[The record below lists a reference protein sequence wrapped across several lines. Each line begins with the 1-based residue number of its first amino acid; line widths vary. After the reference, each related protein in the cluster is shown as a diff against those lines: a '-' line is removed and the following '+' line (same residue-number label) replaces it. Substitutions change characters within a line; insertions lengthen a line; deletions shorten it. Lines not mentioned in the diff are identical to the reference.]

1 LQTHNFSTEPVAD
14 VIRIARVEHYADLLV
29 EEAGERVKGG
39 GVDCV
44 AGLLESV
51 VDFVVCGR
59 PVEVYAKGVLDLREV
74 EVVVKGADWW
84 DWGAGGGMDVLG
96 SVVGVSV
103 IGL

>member
-1 LQTHNFSTEPVAD
+1 
-14 VIRIARVEHYADLLV
+14 LLV
-29 EEAGERVKGG
+29 EEARERVKGG

-59 PVEVYAKGVLDLREV
+59 PVDVYAKGVLDLREV

-84 DWGAGGGMDVLG
+84 DWGADGCRRFRSRSSRNRALADVRGLLG
-96 SVVGVSV
+96 YDR
-103 IGL
+103 

>member
-1 LQTHNFSTEPVAD
+1 M
-14 VIRIARVEHYADLLV
+14 LV

-59 PVEVYAKGVLDLREV
+59 PVDVYAKGVLDLREV

-84 DWGAGGGMDVLG
+84 DWGADGCRRFRSRSSRNRALADVRGLLG
-96 SVVGVSV
+96 YDR
-103 IGL
+103 